1 MRRACYCKN
10 LHIVDFFSQ
19 QLVDIT
25 SYVSFAEIDPVT
37 IMESNVEENE
47 ACPKEKPITA
57 RILSSAV
64 HINSNYATTYQ

>member
-1 MRRACYCKN
+1 MRRACCKSTYRG
-10 LHIVDFFSQ
+10 FFSQ

-25 SYVSFAEIDPVT
+25 SYVSFAEFVQLKN
-37 IMESNVEENE
+37 MESNEENE

-64 HINSNYATTYQ
+64 HINKL

>member
-1 MRRACYCKN
+1 MRRACCKSTYRG
-10 LHIVDFFSQ
+10 FFSQ

-25 SYVSFAEIDPVT
+25 SYAPFAEIDPVT

-64 HINSNYATTYQ
+64 HINKL

>member
-1 MRRACYCKN
+1 MRRACCKSTYRG
-10 LHIVDFFSQ
+10 FFSQ

-25 SYVSFAEIDPVT
+25 SYVSFAEFVQLK
-37 IMESNVEENE
+37 IMESNEENE

-64 HINSNYATTYQ
+64 HK

>member
-1 MRRACYCKN
+1 MRRACCKSTYRG
-10 LHIVDFFSQ
+10 FFSQ

-25 SYVSFAEIDPVT
+25 SYVSFAEFVQIK
-37 IMESNVEENE
+37 IMESNEENE

-64 HINSNYATTYQ
+64 HK